1 MPPWTQIRWATAT
14 EQLSMNISGANLL
27 SFSIHGTW
35 KEELN
40 KARNYGLLALFI
52 TSVVMFRGHSQVAFP
67 YSLHKYVKKKTQF
80 SKMF

>member
-1 MPPWTQIRWATAT
+1 
-14 EQLSMNISGANLL
+14 MNISGANLL

-52 TSVVMFRGHSQVAFP
+52 TSVVMFRGHSQVVFP
-67 YSLHKYVKKKTQF
+67 YSLHKYVKKPHSCPKCF
-80 SKMF
+80 SSGTLLTEIPTKM

>member
-1 MPPWTQIRWATAT
+1 
-14 EQLSMNISGANLL
+14 MNISGANLL
-27 SFSIHGTW
+27 SFSIHNLLSFSIRGTW

-67 YSLHKYVKKKTQF
+67 YSLHKYIKKKTQF